1 MGGLGS
7 GGAWGWE
14 QEALWGGQR
23 KKVVGE
29 MTGMGTGHFGSEVE
43 T

>member
-1 MGGLGS
+1 MGT
-7 GGAWGWE
+7 GGIV
-14 QEALWGGQR
+14 GGQR
-23 KKVVGE
+23 KKVVGG